1 MSEINSV
8 EPFADGFITALCPE
22 LIIFVGLILLIIVP
36 NLGKGTVRIP
46 GTQARVMWFLGG
58 NRFSLTSNPKLPA
71 WIATI
76 TLGAAFVQTML
87 APFAGLGWGR
97 NGRRALQHR
106 NGQRSP

>member
-76 TLGAAFVQTML
+76 TLGAEFVQTML
-87 APFAGLGWGR
+87 SFQDGVDRTAIVTESGKQLMTL
-97 NGRRALQHR
+97 N
-106 NGQRSP
+106 